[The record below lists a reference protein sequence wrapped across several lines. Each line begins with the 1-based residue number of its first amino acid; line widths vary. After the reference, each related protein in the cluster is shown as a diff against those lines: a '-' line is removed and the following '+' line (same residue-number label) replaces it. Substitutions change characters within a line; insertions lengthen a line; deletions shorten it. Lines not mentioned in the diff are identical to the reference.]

1 MHAMLVH
8 MALDPARGADVQR
21 HFDQDVVPW
30 AKKQAGFVSGCWLR
44 SGDGEQGL
52 GMVLFES
59 EAAAAAAAAGPT
71 RAPRVDGRAWNIDRV
86 TVFAVAASADGT
98 PST

>member
-8 MALDPARGADVQR
+8 MALDPDRGADVQR

-30 AKKQAGFVSGCWLR
+30 ARQQAGFVSGYWLR

-52 GMVLFES
+52 GMVLFET
-59 EAAAAAAAAGPT
+59 AAAATAAAAGPT
-71 RAPRVDGRAWNIDRV
+71 RAPRVDGRAWNIERV
-86 TVFAVAASADGT
+86 TVFEVAARADGT
-98 PST
+98 GS